1 MQNPRIAAIEQM
13 LVSEIRAGRLPADS
27 TQNVLSSIGNYS
39 ESLVTREALKGL
51 AEQKGLTPKFLFA
64 SARQSI
70 SEVQAQAS
78 RAVNTREASSATD
91 ASERQAEP
99 DGTEVQAPLKET
111 PKKEPET
118 GQTRYSWSR
127 GYVYPSAAGANT
139 GFGSVFGEGDAY
151 MTTQKSPSFGSG
163 TGMAEYANRAQ
174 RTRERGSTRTVHWC
188 TIEIAADRNQKVT
201 QWWLAE
207 HSTPSVCT
215 PYFQALA
222 H

>member
-1 MQNPRIAAIEQM
+1 MRVALTFGIAA
-13 LVSEIRAGRLPADS
+13 
-27 TQNVLSSIGNYS
+27 
-39 ESLVTREALKGL
+39 LVTLGGCVTPNNALDSYIGQDIHL
-51 AEQKGLTPKFLFA
+51 
-64 SARQSI
+64 
-70 SEVQAQAS
+70 V
-78 RAVNTREASSATD
+78 V
-91 ASERQAEP
+91 ERIGEP
-99 DGTEVQAPLKET
+99 TVEEDML
-111 PKKEPET
+111 

-127 GYVYPSAAGANT
+127 GYGYPSAAGANT

-163 TGMAEYANRAQ
+163 TGMAEHANRAQ

-222 H
+222 Q